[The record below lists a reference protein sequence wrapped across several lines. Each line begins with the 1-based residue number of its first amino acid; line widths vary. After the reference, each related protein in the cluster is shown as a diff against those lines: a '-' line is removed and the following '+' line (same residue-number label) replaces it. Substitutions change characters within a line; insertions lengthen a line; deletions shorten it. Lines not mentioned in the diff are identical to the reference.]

1 MSDPSAPRANGI
13 LTRAAAVITKTIKQ
27 VTRMAV
33 VITDEGEE
41 RTSVD
46 PRVMTHSAA
55 KRVVE
60 ECRRRSA
67 SGTGQGG
74 GQKSVRTPQTAEYPD
89 KIAQDDSVVAT
100 ARNPDG
106 SSGYVQDQASTQR
119 AEQPLAGSRQTGPPT
134 VSTSEAGAI

>member
-13 LTRAAAVITKTIKQ
+13 LTRGAAVISKTIKR
-27 VTRMAV
+27 VTRKAV
-33 VITDEGEE
+33 VITDKGEE

-46 PRVMTHSAA
+46 PRVMIRSAA

-74 GQKSVRTPQTAEYPD
+74 EQSAVRTPQTAEYSD

-106 SSGYVQDQASTQR
+106 SSGYVQDQESTQR
-119 AEQPLAGSRQTGPPT
+119 TEPLAGSR
-134 VSTSEAGAI
+134 